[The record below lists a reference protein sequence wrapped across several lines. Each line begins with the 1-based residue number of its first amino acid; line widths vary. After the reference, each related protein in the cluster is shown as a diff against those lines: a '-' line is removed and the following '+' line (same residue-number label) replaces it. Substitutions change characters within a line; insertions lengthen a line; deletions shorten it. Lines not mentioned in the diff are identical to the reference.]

1 MTHATAEDFN
11 EWKVG
16 NPKSPFL
23 ILCFSLWFSFFVTDV
38 IEQGERYPVLW
49 VIRVDAKNLA
59 FQPTDKDPREPSQ
72 GAKSGFL
79 QLSW

>member
-1 MTHATAEDFN
+1 MNGKWGTP
-11 EWKVG
+11 KV
-16 NPKSPFL
+16 PFL
-23 ILCFSLWFSFFVTDV
+23 SSAFLCGSLFFVTDV

-72 GAKSGFL
+72 GAKSGFI